1 MANER
6 TTLKRACDRHLAGL
20 PTGSPV
26 WFFKVHGG
34 ILQRVG
40 VSDYLGCVAGRFV
53 AIELK
58 HPTETTSKLS
68 RIQRKTMQLIR
79 KAGGLTFTVRTKDE
93 FASAIAETLRLE
105 TS

>member
-6 TTLKRACDRHLAGL
+6 TTLKRACDRYLTGL
-20 PTGSPV
+20 PKGSPV

-40 VSDYLGCVAGRFV
+40 VPDYLGCIAGRFV

-58 HPTETTSKLS
+58 HPTETTKLS
-68 RIQRKTMQLIR
+68 RIQAKTGQLIR
-79 KAGGLTFTVRTKDE
+79 QAGGLVFTVRSKDE
-93 FASAIAETLRLE
+93 FAEIVQGCTIV
-105 TS
+105 TG